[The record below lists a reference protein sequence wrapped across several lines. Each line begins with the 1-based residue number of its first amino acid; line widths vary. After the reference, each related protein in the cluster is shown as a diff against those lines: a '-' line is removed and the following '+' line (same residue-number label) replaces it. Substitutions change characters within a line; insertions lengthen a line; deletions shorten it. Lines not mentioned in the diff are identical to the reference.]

1 MPVWT
6 LGLNHRTA
14 PLDLRGRFAFAPER
28 VESALHG
35 LRRHFVQHPEA
46 AILSTCN
53 RTEIYCAS
61 EQPAF
66 DNALHWLAQHGQ
78 VPVSAL
84 HEHTYTLR
92 DDGSARHAF
101 RVASGLDSM
110 VLGEPQILGQMKN
123 AARAAQAAGSM
134 GTMLNQLF
142 QRSFSVAKEVRNST
156 AIGSHSIS
164 MAASVVKLAA
174 QHIGDLRQASILF
187 VGAGEMIALAC
198 THFSAQSP
206 YQITIANR
214 HCERGAALAA
224 RTGGNTMPLADLP
237 QCLHT
242 FDVVVSCTASTLP
255 LIGLGAMERA
265 VRKREGRP
273 MLLVDLAVPR
283 DIEPEVG
290 DLSGV
295 HLYTVDDLATLVQSG
310 HASRQA
316 AVAQAEAIIDNGVR
330 HFMRWL
336 HQRDPQEGAV
346 ALICQIRKQADAWRL
361 QEVDHAHK
369 QLTRGEPVDAVLENL
384 SRRLNNKMLHGALA
398 ELHVPDG
405 DSQTQSTRR
414 IIQRMY
420 LRNRS

>member
-14 PLDLRGRFAFAPER
+14 PLDLRGRFAFAPEQ
-28 VESALHG
+28 VEPALHG
-35 LRRHFVQHPEA
+35 LRSRFAQHPEA

-61 EQPAF
+61 EQAAF
-66 DNALHWLAQHGQ
+66 DDALCWLAQHGK
-78 VPVSAL
+78 VPISAL

-110 VLGEPQILGQMKN
+110 VLGEPQILGQMKS

-134 GTMLNQLF
+134 GAMLNQLF

-174 QHIGDLRQASILF
+174 QHIGDLRQTSILF

-198 THFSAQSP
+198 AHFSAQSP
-206 YQITIANR
+206 RQITIANR

-224 RTGGNTMPLADLP
+224 RAGGNTMPLAELP
-237 QCLHT
+237 HCLHA

-283 DIEPEVG
+283 DIEPEIG
-290 DLSGV
+290 DLLNV
-295 HLYTVDDLATLVQSG
+295 HLYTVDDLEPLVQSG

-316 AVAQAEAIIDNGVR
+316 AVAQAETIIDNGVR
-330 HFMRWL
+330 RFMRWM
-336 HQRDPQEGAV
+336 HQRDPQQGAV
-346 ALICQIRKQADAWRL
+346 SLLCQVRQQADAWRL
-361 QEVDHAHK
+361 QEMARARK
-369 QLTRGEPVDAVLENL
+369 QFLRGEPLDAVLENL
-384 SRRLNNKMLHGALA
+384 SRRLNNKMLHGALV
-398 ELHVPDG
+398 ELLQTPDG
-405 DSQTQSTRR
+405 DEQAQTARMMRR
-414 IIQRMY
+414 IY

>member
-1 MPVWT
+1 
-6 LGLNHRTA
+6 
-14 PLDLRGRFAFAPER
+14 
-28 VESALHG
+28 
-35 LRRHFVQHPEA
+35 
-46 AILSTCN
+46 
-53 RTEIYCAS
+53 
-61 EQPAF
+61 
-66 DNALHWLAQHGQ
+66 
-78 VPVSAL
+78 
-84 HEHTYTLR
+84 
-92 DDGSARHAF
+92 
-101 RVASGLDSM
+101 M

-206 YQITIANR
+206 RQITIANR
-214 HCERGAALAA
+214 HCERGAALAVRA
-224 RTGGNTMPLADLP
+224 GGNTMPLAELP

-273 MLLVDLAVPR
+273 MLLIDLAVPR

-316 AVAQAEAIIDNGVR
+316 AVAQAETIIDNGVR
-330 HFMRWL
+330 RFMRWL

-346 ALICQIRKQADAWRL
+346 ALICQIRQQADAWRL
-361 QEVDHAHK
+361 QEVAHARK

-398 ELHVPDG
+398 ELHVPDE
-405 DSQTQSTRR
+405 DSQAQIARMLQR
-414 IIQRMY
+414 IY
-420 LRNRS
+420 LRRNRS

>member
-14 PLDLRGRFAFAPER
+14 PLDLRGRFAFAPEQ

-35 LRRHFVQHPEA
+35 LRSRFVQHPEA

-61 EQPAF
+61 EQTAF
-66 DNALHWLAQHGQ
+66 DDALCWLAQHGK

-110 VLGEPQILGQMKN
+110 VLGEPQILGQMKS

-174 QHIGDLRQASILF
+174 RHIGDLRQASILF

-198 THFSAQSP
+198 AHFSAQSP
-206 YQITIANR
+206 RQITIANR
-214 HCERGAALAA
+214 HCERGAALAMRA
-224 RTGGNTMPLADLP
+224 GGNTMPLAELP
-237 QCLHT
+237 QCLHA

-283 DIEPEVG
+283 DIEPEIG
-290 DLSGV
+290 DLSNV
-295 HLYTVDDLATLVQSG
+295 HLYTIDDLATLVQSG

-316 AVAQAEAIIDNGVR
+316 AMEQAETIIDNGVR
-330 HFMRWL
+330 RFMRWL

-346 ALICQIRKQADAWRL
+346 SLICQIRQQADAWRL
-361 QEVDHAHK
+361 QEVTRARK
-369 QLTRGEPVDAVLENL
+369 QLLRGEPLDAVLENL

-398 ELHVPDG
+398 ELLQTPDG
-405 DSQTQSTRR
+405 DEQAQTARIMRR
-414 IIQRMY
+414 IY
-420 LRNRS
+420 LRNRG